1 MNEHLSWIYHINTL
15 ENKLSK
21 HLGLLYK
28 VKPFLNTKAMKSLY
42 FSRFHSYLTYG
53 SIASCCT
60 SMTELKNIFSKQK
73 EVIKTI

>member
-28 VKPFLNTKAMKSLY
+28 VKTIFKYQGNEKSLL
-42 FSRFHSYLTYG
+42 FPFP
-53 SIASCCT
+53 
-60 SMTELKNIFSKQK
+60 
-73 EVIKTI
+73 